1 MMANPALSELPPFTL
16 LDEPDLSF
24 SPSDATQVDV
34 HPLRGLVNFGPY
46 SMGSFSGYTSRV
58 RIATVGPES
67 AFHRRGDLMK
77 LLRNVHRPS
86 DRSEY
91 VPEYPGFEPLF
102 RVALEAAPASAHIKW
117 PDRLDQLPGDG
128 DAQHRLFLA
137 MDAAL
142 RRLDAVRNEFDVV
155 LVHFQTTGT
164 PRHVED
170 TSTRMTC

>member
-1 MMANPALSELPPFTL
+1 MANPALTELPPFTL

-34 HPLRGLVNFGPY
+34 HPLRGLLNFGPY
-46 SMGSFSGYTSRV
+46 SKGSFSGYTSRV

-77 LLRNVHRPS
+77 LLRSAHRPS

-91 VPEYPGFEPLF
+91 VPEYPGFERLF
-102 RVALEAAPASAHIKW
+102 RVSLEAAPASAHIKW
-117 PDRLDQLPGDG
+117 PERLDQMPGDG
-128 DAQHRLFLA
+128 DAQHRLYLA

-142 RRLDAVRNEFDVV
+142 RRLRS
-155 LVHFQTTGT
+155 Q
-164 PRHVED
+164 RQ
-170 TSTRMTC
+170 SR